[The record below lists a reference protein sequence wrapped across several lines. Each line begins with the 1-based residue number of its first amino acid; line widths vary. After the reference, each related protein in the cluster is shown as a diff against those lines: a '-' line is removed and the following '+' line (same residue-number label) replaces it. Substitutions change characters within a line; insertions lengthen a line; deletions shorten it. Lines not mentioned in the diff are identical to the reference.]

1 MQRRIETL
9 GNKCFPDIENRLRMT
24 SDNRGNFGIRF
35 IGMKQDIGVPD
46 CGGSGLP
53 TVGEPFK
60 ERSLVVG
67 KVNGVLA
74 LPHDQYLQTISI

>member
-1 MQRRIETL
+1 
-9 GNKCFPDIENRLRMT
+9 
-24 SDNRGNFGIRF
+24 
-35 IGMKQDIGVPD
+35 MKQDIGVPD

-53 TVGEPFK
+53 TVGEPFE

-74 LPHDQYLQTISI
+74 LPHDQYIQIILI